1 MNGEGKLYIYI
12 YTYIYMYIYIYIYT
26 HTHTHTH
33 VYIHTHNGI
42 LVIQKNEIL
51 KVATICIM
59 LSEICQ
65 RKTNISYM

>member
-1 MNGEGKLYIYI
+1 
-12 YTYIYMYIYIYIYT
+12 MYIY
-26 HTHTHTH
+26 TH

-42 LVIQKNEIL
+42 LFIQKNEIL

-65 RKTNISYM
+65 RKTNISYMYNLKNKVNELIKQQQKCRLIDIEN